1 MDSMSIAVGALKAA
15 QSGLDIV
22 GNNIANAATE
32 GYHRQRI
39 EFTPAYSSELNG
51 FLLGGGVDVSDV
63 RRIIDNILEK
73 QITQQRSLSG
83 QANAELST
91 LSSIEA
97 ALGDLDGEGG
107 LGSAIDDL
115 FTAFQNLSAD
125 PSSESLQTQVQRT
138 ADAMTSQF
146 RSLGT
151 FLSDLTASAV
161 DKASLIADNVNE
173 LAEQIAGLNQQ
184 IQDNSVKG
192 YTTNNLTDE
201 RDARINDLAEL
212 VGVETVQRANG
223 TVDVSVGDGWLVI
236 ASNVQKIKV
245 TLQAD
250 GMLGIAPESSTTYS
264 TELDGG
270 QLGAY
275 FNLNNASLVEIKDKL
290 DTLARTI
297 MDGVNRFHVQG
308 IGSDG
313 SFNDLVGSSLADES
327 LSNLDFPVTDGDLYV
342 RVIDTSNG
350 QVTRTKVSVDASV
363 DDLTS
368 MAVKLNAVS
377 GISAWVE
384 SGRIHIQGDSGH
396 SFDFLPALMSPDAG
410 ELTGTSSATISGAY
424 TGSANDEWT
433 FTVVGSGEVGNS
445 SDLRLL
451 VTDSQDNLI
460 ATVNVGTGYTAG
472 KSIEIAS
479 GVKIT
484 LSSGTLFNDDTFDV
498 LTLADSD
505 SSGFLAAVGL
515 NTFFTGNSAEN
526 MQLNSSIAESSS
538 NIASFLTDNKT
549 DNANALRFSRL
560 QDTRNAAL
568 GDSTISGYYQQ
579 LVTDVGAQ
587 LSLKQSRVDNIDAVA
602 KNLEAQR
609 EETSGVDINDEA
621 AKMLVFERMFE
632 ASAKYLTTVQAT
644 MDSIMK
650 LL

>member
-51 FLLGGGVDVSDV
+51 FLLGGGVDVSDI

-73 QITQQRSLSG
+73 QITQQCALSG

-97 ALGDLDGEGG
+97 ALGDINGEGG
-107 LGSAIDDL
+107 LGSAMDDL

-125 PSSESLQTQVQRT
+125 PSSDSLQTQVQRT

-146 RSLGT
+146 RTFGT
-151 FLSDLTASAV
+151 FLSDLTTSVV
-161 DKASLIADNVNE
+161 DKASLTADKVNE

-201 RDARINDLAEL
+201 RDARINDLADL
-212 VGVETVQRANG
+212 VGVDTVQRANG
-223 TVDVSVGDGWLVI
+223 TVDVSVGGGWLVI
-236 ASNVQKIKV
+236 ASNMQKIRV
-245 TLQAD
+245 SVQAD
-250 GMLGIAPESSTTYS
+250 GLLGIAPESSTTYS
-264 TELDGG
+264 TELEGG

-275 FNLNNASLVEIKDKL
+275 FNLNNTSLVEVKDKL

-297 MDGVNRFHVQG
+297 MDGVNRYHVQG

-313 SFNDLVGSSLADES
+313 SFTDLVGSSLTDES
-327 LSNLDFPVTDGDLYV
+327 LSNLDFPVMDGDLYV
-342 RVIDTSNG
+342 RVTNSSSG
-350 QVTRTKVSVDASV
+350 QVIRTRVPVDASV

-368 MAVKLNAVS
+368 MAAKLDAIS
-377 GISAWVE
+377 GISAWVG
-384 SGRIHIQGDSGH
+384 SGRIHIQSDPGH
-396 SFDFLPALMSPDAG
+396 SFDFLPAVMSPDAG
-410 ELTGTSSATISGAY
+410 ELTGTSSATMSGVY

-445 SDLRLL
+445 DDLSIM
-451 VTDSQDNLI
+451 VTDSHNNLI

-472 KSIEIAS
+472 KSTEIAS
-479 GVKIT
+479 GVKIS
-484 LSSGTLFNDDTFDV
+484 LGSGTLYNDDTFDV

-526 MQLNSSIAESSS
+526 MQLNSSIAESPSK
-538 NIASFLTDNKT
+538 IASFLTDDTT
-549 DNANALRFSRL
+549 DNTNVLRFSRM
-560 QDTRNAAL
+560 QDTRSAAL
-568 GDSTISGYYQQ
+568 GDTTISGYYQQ
-579 LVTDVGAQ
+579 LVTNVGADV
-587 LSLKQSRVDNIDAVA
+587 SLKQSRVDNIDAVT
-602 KNLEAQR
+602 KNLKAQR

-632 ASAKYLTTVQAT
+632 ASAKYLNTVQAT
-644 MDSIMK
+644 MDAIMK